1 LEMQKKSFP
10 IRLVNLL
17 VGLALY
23 GLGLAMM
30 VKASVGV
37 PPWDVLSQGLASQL
51 GLSFGQ
57 ATILVSALVL
67 LFWIPLRVK
76 PGLGSILNALLVGL
90 FADLALPLLPKTEI
104 YWQQALMFILGM
116 LLISFATGMYIAS
129 GMGKG
134 PRDGLMMGLAQKF
147 NIPFWIART
156 AVEIIVVSVGFVLG
170 GQVREGTLLF
180 AISIGYLNQLGLR
193 IFRLVGKDG
202 RSYRDST

>member
-1 LEMQKKSFP
+1 MQKKSFP

-17 VGLALY
+17 VGLAFY

-104 YWQQALMFILGM
+104 YWQQALMFVLGM
-116 LLISFATGMYIAS
+116 LLISFATGMYISS

-147 NIPFWIART
+147 NIRFWIART
-156 AVEIIVVSVGFVLG
+156 SVEIIVVSVGFALG

-202 RSYRDST
+202 RTKGDSS